1 MGENYTFAYTP
12 RGYEFSRYIRIKV
25 NTKEFFSFDLNYKP
39 ITYHYIVQVYRIF
52 INWFLLEFRVNL
64 FARNHVLIFDSSP
77 LRFSVR
83 VCKLLPDRRTFVL
96 SAYILNFKIKELLT
110 RSFTYTKNING
121 FRVDPC
127 TIQNLTGRTNE
138 LVSPKLVYC
147 K

>member
-64 FARNHVLIFDSSP
+64 FARNQMLSLDNSP
-77 LRFSVR
+77 LRFLMR
-83 VCKLLPDRRTFVL
+83 VFKLVLDRQTLL
-96 SAYILNFKIKELLT
+96 SSANKLNFNIKELLI
-110 RSFTYTKNING
+110 RSFIYTKNISSSGAN
-121 FRVDPC
+121 PC
-127 TIQNLTGRTNE
+127 TTPKLTGRTSQ
-138 LVSPKLVYC
+138 LVST
-147 K
+147 